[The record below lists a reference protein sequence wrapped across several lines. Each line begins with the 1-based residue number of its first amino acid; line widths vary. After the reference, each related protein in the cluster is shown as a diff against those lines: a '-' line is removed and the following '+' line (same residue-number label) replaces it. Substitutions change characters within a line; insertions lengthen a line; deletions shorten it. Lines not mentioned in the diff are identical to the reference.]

1 MAGIVVRRMQ
11 PGDYDMLRALDDA
24 VMRYSARAFLGF
36 DWDGATPER
45 REEQRA
51 ITPESFAFYIQTP
64 CSFVAE
70 EGAETVGYVLAQTLR
85 HFDLEP
91 LAVWV
96 EDISVHPDRHRR
108 GIASAL
114 YRTLHEW
121 GQSAGATA
129 ILAGIHVD
137 NAASLAMHRQVGF
150 ALYESRTAVWR
161 LD

>member
-1 MAGIVVRRMQ
+1 MADRAIQRMHS
-11 PGDYDMLRALDDA
+11 GDYAALRALDDA
-24 VMRYSARAFLGF
+24 VMRYSARVFLGF
-36 DWDGATPER
+36 DWDQATPER

-51 ITPESFAFYIQTP
+51 ITPDSFAFYRQTP

-70 EGAETVGYVLAQTLR
+70 ESGVLVGYVLAQPLR

-96 EDISVHPDRHRR
+96 EDISVHPDYHRR
-108 GIASAL
+108 GVATAL
-114 YRTLHEW
+114 YQILHDW

-137 NAASLAMHRQVGF
+137 NAASLAMHQRVGF
-150 ALYESRTAVWR
+150 DLYASRTAVWR